1 MDHILYWYRWT
12 DPIELGRIIDTEP
25 SCILFVIT
33 IIINFTSYR
42 NGDLIDYL
50 SGILN
55 MMLGWGTY
63 SGQFTYSI
71 TEVFYYITV
80 VLIFVFYLLLVFTF
94 YIFTSQGDRTYRRVR
109 YNDPAVDNLLE
120 IVSNEL

>member
-1 MDHILYWYRWT
+1 MLHFVDS
-12 DPIELGRIIDTEP
+12 GEP
-25 SCILFVIT
+25 
-33 IIINFTSYR
+33 
-42 NGDLIDYL
+42 
-50 SGILN
+50 ILN

>member
-1 MDHILYWYRWT
+1 
-12 DPIELGRIIDTEP
+12 
-25 SCILFVIT
+25 
-33 IIINFTSYR
+33 
-42 NGDLIDYL
+42 
-50 SGILN
+50 
-55 MMLGWGTY
+55 MLGWGTY

-94 YIFTSQGDRTYRRVR
+94 YIFTSSWTGICSLKVR
-109 YNDPAVDNLLE
+109 NNDIDTAVDNLLE

>member
-1 MDHILYWYRWT
+1 MA
-12 DPIELGRIIDTEP
+12 
-25 SCILFVIT
+25 
-33 IIINFTSYR
+33 
-42 NGDLIDYL
+42 
-50 SGILN
+50 

-80 VLIFVFYLLLVFTF
+80 VLIFVNYLLLVFTF
-94 YIFTSQGDRTYRRVR
+94 YIFTVK

>member
-1 MDHILYWYRWT
+1 MENNMIFYEN
-12 DPIELGRIIDTEP
+12 EL
-25 SCILFVIT
+25 
-33 IIINFTSYR
+33 
-42 NGDLIDYL
+42 
-50 SGILN
+50 ILN

-80 VLIFVFYLLLVFTF
+80 VFIFVFYVLLVFTF

-109 YNDPAVDNLLE
+109 YNFILLG
-120 IVSNEL
+120 ILHGHQPLIFVIDGV

>member
-1 MDHILYWYRWT
+1 MVDKVKVSAST
-12 DPIELGRIIDTEP
+12 G
-25 SCILFVIT
+25 
-33 IIINFTSYR
+33 SYR
-42 NGDLIDYL
+42 F
-50 SGILN
+50 IL
-55 MMLGWGTY
+55 
-63 SGQFTYSI
+63 

>member
-1 MDHILYWYRWT
+1 
-12 DPIELGRIIDTEP
+12 
-25 SCILFVIT
+25 
-33 IIINFTSYR
+33 
-42 NGDLIDYL
+42 
-50 SGILN
+50 

-94 YIFTSQGDRTYRRVR
+94 YIFTSTIVKGDRTYRRVR
-109 YNDPAVDNLLE
+109 YNDPAVDRVPIYGRILVSKLQSYLTPTPVKDVKVKAWTHE
-120 IVSNEL
+120 IQ

>member
-1 MDHILYWYRWT
+1 
-12 DPIELGRIIDTEP
+12 
-25 SCILFVIT
+25 
-33 IIINFTSYR
+33 
-42 NGDLIDYL
+42 
-50 SGILN
+50 
-55 MMLGWGTY
+55 MLGWGTY

-120 IVSNEL
+120 IVSNELYGYKKGNWPPRMVFIATIVTVFIFTVPSR

>member
-1 MDHILYWYRWT
+1 
-12 DPIELGRIIDTEP
+12 
-25 SCILFVIT
+25 
-33 IIINFTSYR
+33 
-42 NGDLIDYL
+42 
-50 SGILN
+50 

-71 TEVFYYITV
+71 IEVFYYITV

-109 YNDPAVDNLLE
+109 YNDAAVDNLLE

>member
-1 MDHILYWYRWT
+1 
-12 DPIELGRIIDTEP
+12 
-25 SCILFVIT
+25 
-33 IIINFTSYR
+33 
-42 NGDLIDYL
+42 
-50 SGILN
+50 

-94 YIFTSQGDRTYRRVR
+94 YIFTST
-109 YNDPAVDNLLE
+109 
-120 IVSNEL
+120 IVKGVLP

>member
-1 MDHILYWYRWT
+1 MLIK
-12 DPIELGRIIDTEP
+12 
-25 SCILFVIT
+25 VI
-33 IIINFTSYR
+33 
-42 NGDLIDYL
+42 
-50 SGILN
+50 
-55 MMLGWGTY
+55 Y
-63 SGQFTYSI
+63 SQTTRGQFTYSI

-120 IVSNEL
+120 IVSNELQVAVIPILVILLITTPTFALLQEEDQNHKP

>member
-1 MDHILYWYRWT
+1 MTCWVLYLVSVGIHGFIVN
-12 DPIELGRIIDTEP
+12 DNGEP
-25 SCILFVIT
+25 VYNRL
-33 IIINFTSYR
+33 
-42 NGDLIDYL
+42 
-50 SGILN
+50 LN

>member
-1 MDHILYWYRWT
+1 MT
-12 DPIELGRIIDTEP
+12 DMTIE
-25 SCILFVIT
+25 
-33 IIINFTSYR
+33 TS
-42 NGDLIDYL
+42 LT
-50 SGILN
+50 LN

>member
-1 MDHILYWYRWT
+1 MYTPLPLLILGVLF
-12 DPIELGRIIDTEP
+12 LGT
-25 SCILFVIT
+25 VW
-33 IIINFTSYR
+33 FTTM
-42 NGDLIDYL
+42 NT
-50 SGILN
+50 
-55 MMLGWGTY
+55 MLGWGTY

-109 YNDPAVDNLLE
+109 YNDAAVDNLLE

>member
-1 MDHILYWYRWT
+1 
-12 DPIELGRIIDTEP
+12 
-25 SCILFVIT
+25 
-33 IIINFTSYR
+33 
-42 NGDLIDYL
+42 
-50 SGILN
+50 

-94 YIFTSQGDRTYRRVR
+94 YIFTLGWIKDYPIGYLMLIGHILVIEDYPTGFYQWIWTLTAYDEHFILT
-109 YNDPAVDNLLE
+109 
-120 IVSNEL
+120 

>member
-1 MDHILYWYRWT
+1 MNA
-12 DPIELGRIIDTEP
+12 
-25 SCILFVIT
+25 F
-33 IIINFTSYR
+33 
-42 NGDLIDYL
+42 
-50 SGILN
+50 ILN
-55 MMLGWGTY
+55 HFENQIHCKLHI
-63 SGQFTYSI
+63 SC
-71 TEVFYYITV
+71 YYITV

>member
-1 MDHILYWYRWT
+1 MSKPKLKFKLENCFIVDYVV
-12 DPIELGRIIDTEP
+12 IELL
-25 SCILFVIT
+25 CQ
-33 IIINFTSYR
+33 FT
-42 NGDLIDYL
+42 
-50 SGILN
+50 LN

>member
-1 MDHILYWYRWT
+1 MGYSGLKLKYFHFI
-12 DPIELGRIIDTEP
+12 
-25 SCILFVIT
+25 S
-33 IIINFTSYR
+33 NFTNYHT
-42 NGDLIDYL
+42 G
-50 SGILN
+50 GQAWILN

>member
-1 MDHILYWYRWT
+1 
-12 DPIELGRIIDTEP
+12 
-25 SCILFVIT
+25 
-33 IIINFTSYR
+33 
-42 NGDLIDYL
+42 
-50 SGILN
+50 

-94 YIFTSQGDRTYRRVR
+94 YIFTSTIVKGDRTYRRVR

>member
-1 MDHILYWYRWT
+1 MSLLDQNL
-12 DPIELGRIIDTEP
+12 
-25 SCILFVIT
+25 
-33 IIINFTSYR
+33 R
-42 NGDLIDYL
+42 NIRD
-50 SGILN
+50 SFSESTWRILN

-94 YIFTSQGDRTYRRVR
+94 YIFVVTSPLSYRRVR

>member
-1 MDHILYWYRWT
+1 MDYV
-12 DPIELGRIIDTEP
+12 LGKTSGTWSMRNTMFTAAT
-25 SCILFVIT
+25 LT
-33 IIINFTSYR
+33 IAINR
-42 NGDLIDYL
+42 VN
-50 SGILN
+50 GILN